1 MYVIAIFIYV
11 NLKLLQ
17 FMNNSQYWEF
27 QMGLLLLTLK
37 TISGILIS
45 IVIDFFLLD
54 RNGANKVS
62 CLQSDI
68 KIAFNCIE
76 SWCMEVKGFISV
88 L

>member
-45 IVIDFFLLD
+45 IVIDFFYWIEM
-54 RNGANKVS
+54 V
-62 CLQSDI
+62 QI
-68 KIAFNCIE
+68 KLVAYNQI
-76 SWCMEVKGFISV
+76 
-88 L
+88 LR

>member
-1 MYVIAIFIYV
+1 
-11 NLKLLQ
+11 
-17 FMNNSQYWEF
+17 
-27 QMGLLLLTLK
+27 MGLLLLTLK

-45 IVIDFFLLD
+45 IVMIFLLD

>member
-1 MYVIAIFIYV
+1 
-11 NLKLLQ
+11 
-17 FMNNSQYWEF
+17 
-27 QMGLLLLTLK
+27 MGLLLLTLK

-76 SWCMEVKGFISV
+76 SWCMEVKGALSLPIVS
-88 L
+88 LDSLPSLTTAGRDEMRRKSL